1 LLNQNHLILLRPLNK
16 KNKPKTMKKVLF
28 TLLSASFIALVAC
41 GPSAEEKAATE
52 KAMQDSIAAAEQ
64 AAGAMQ
70 EQAAMQDS
78 ANNTME
84 AAPADSAK

>member
-1 LLNQNHLILLRPLNK
+1 
-16 KNKPKTMKKVLF
+16 MKKVLF
-28 TLLSASFIALVAC
+28 TLLTAGFMAIVAC

-64 AAGAMQ
+64 ASGAMM

-78 ANNTME
+78 ANM
-84 AAPADSAK
+84 AAPAPADTVK

>member
-1 LLNQNHLILLRPLNK
+1 
-16 KNKPKTMKKVLF
+16 MKKVLF
-28 TLLSASFIALVAC
+28 TLLSAGFIALVAC

-78 ANNTME
+78 ANSTME
-84 AAPADSAK
+84 SEKMAGDSAK

>member
-1 LLNQNHLILLRPLNK
+1 
-16 KNKPKTMKKVLF
+16 MKKVLF
-28 TLLSASFIALVAC
+28 TLLTAGFIALVAC

-64 AAGAMQ
+64 ASGAMM

-78 ANNTME
+78 ANAAMS
-84 AAPADSAK
+84 APADSAKK